1 MNILI
6 TNIGRKIYFVE
17 FLINLKNKFR
27 NLNIHL
33 ADNDDFSAAKNYGKT
48 KNHTIPLVSAG
59 SRKYLNA
66 IKKIILKNRI
76 NLIIPLTNYDLKI
89 LSINKEK
96 LQKYNCEVLVSSHKL
111 INKLLN
117 KELLHHF
124 CKEKKINVPNTYF
137 NIKEFGAK
145 KNNLFIKKNKFGSAS
160 SGISIIK
167 KIKRNHFYNNCIVQ
181 DFIHGQELH
190 FDILNDFRGNYLASC
205 VKKKIYMRSG
215 ETDKA
220 EVLYNKKFENLSKT
234 ISKAFG
240 HVGNL
245 DCDAIINKRGT
256 VFFLDFNPRFGGG
269 YPFTHIA
276 GLNFL
281 KLIICI
287 LLKKKFNLPV
297 RPKLIKASKGLVL
310 KVCK

>member
-6 TNIGRKIYFVE
+6 TNIGRKVYFAE
-17 FLINLKNKFR
+17 FLINLKNKFK

-33 ADNDDFSAAKNYGKT
+33 ADNDDFAAAQNCGKT
-48 KNHTIPLVSAG
+48 KNHKIPLVSGG

-76 NLIIPLTNYDLKI
+76 NLIIPLTNHDLKI
-89 LSINKEK
+89 LSLNKEK
-96 LQKYNCEVLVSSHKL
+96 LRKYNCEVLIPSYNLVK
-111 INKLLN
+111 KLLN
-117 KELLHHF
+117 KELSHHL

-137 NIKEFGAK
+137 NIKEFGVK
-145 KNNLFIKKNKFGSAS
+145 KNNLFIKKYKLGSAS
-160 SGISIIK
+160 TGMSIIK
-167 KIKRNHFYNNCIVQ
+167 KIKKNHFYNNYFVQ
-181 DFIHGQELH
+181 DFIRGQELH
-190 FDILNDFRGNYLASC
+190 FDILNDFKGNYLASC
-205 VKKKIYMRSG
+205 VKKKIQMRDG
-215 ETDKA
+215 ETHKA
-220 EVLYNKKFENLSKT
+220 EVLYNKKFENLAKR

-245 DCDAIINKRGT
+245 DCDAIINNSGT
-256 VFFLDFNPRFGGG
+256 VFFLDFNPRFGGA
-269 YPFTHIA
+269 YPFTHMA

-287 LLKKKFNLPV
+287 LLKKKFNLPI